1 MRKLLDFIISKG
13 SWGLFILLE
22 ILSFVLIYRDNH
34 YQRTAILSSANVIVG
49 NISSISG
56 NVRSYFNLRSINRDL
71 AEKNSYMEME
81 LLKLQDQ
88 IDLMKADTV
97 TFKGFIEGSDDSFS
111 YDFVMARV
119 LNNSVGHISNYI
131 TIDKGSK
138 DGIAK
143 DMGVVSENGVV
154 GVVVTVS
161 ESMSVVLPILNSNST
176 LSCKVKGSGYGF
188 LNWDGA
194 NLQYAKM
201 KISRH
206 MNIQEGDTI
215 VTSGY
220 SSIFPVGLI
229 VGTIS
234 SSERHTD
241 DNFYLLDVRLSAN
254 FQTLSNVRVIRNYR
268 RAEQID
274 LEQIANVMN

>member
-1 MRKLLDFIISKG
+1 MRKLLDFIINKG

-22 ILSFVLIYRDNH
+22 IFAFVLIYRDNP
-34 YQRTAILSSANVIVG
+34 YQRTAILSSANVVVG

-56 NVRSYFNLRSINRDL
+56 NINSYFNLRVINKDL
-71 AEKNSYMEME
+71 AEKNSHMEME

-88 IDLMKADTV
+88 IDVMKADTIA
-97 TFKGFIEGSDDSFS
+97 FKGFAESSEDSFS

-119 LNNSVGHISNYI
+119 INNSVGYLSNYI
-131 TIDKGSK
+131 TIDKGIK
-138 DGIAK
+138 DGVTK
-143 DMGVVSENGVV
+143 DMGVVSERGVV
-154 GVVVTVS
+154 GVVVTAS
-161 ESMSVVLPILNSNST
+161 ENMAVVLPIINSKSI
-176 LSCKVKGSGYGF
+176 LSCQVKGSGYGF
-188 LNWDGA
+188 LDWDGT

-215 VTSGY
+215 ITSGY
-220 SSIFPVGLI
+220 SSIFPVGLV

-241 DNFYLLDVRLSAN
+241 DNFYFLNVRLSTN

-268 RAEQID
+268 RAEQIS
-274 LEQIANVMN
+274 LEQSANDIS